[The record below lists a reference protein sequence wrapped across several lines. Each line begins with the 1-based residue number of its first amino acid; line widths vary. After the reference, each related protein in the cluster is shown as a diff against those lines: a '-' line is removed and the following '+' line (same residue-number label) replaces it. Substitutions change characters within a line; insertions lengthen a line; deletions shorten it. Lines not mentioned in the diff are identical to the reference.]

1 VKIAEAVAGEASS
14 EESGMSTP
22 SSPSI
27 IIERRTAGIEVELIG
42 GRRVRFD
49 RDVDPETM
57 KRLIAALE
65 AGAS

>member
-1 VKIAEAVAGEASS
+1 
-14 EESGMSTP
+14 MSTP